1 MHNYCEN
8 YIGEKMTALPELP
21 NGGRYTGY
29 WRVSTEDQNPQMQI
43 DAMVAA
49 GVPAD
54 RIRGDK
60 MDGGRMK
67 RPGLQ
72 SALNITRDADALVVW
87 KLDRLGRSTLGV
99 LDTIKTLEDGE
110 IGLISLTEMLDTK
123 SPMGRMVMTILL
135 SFAEMERALIAE
147 RTKAGMARFKAAG
160 GRTGPLHRIRDCPK
174 RKAAFSDLWRAGE
187 YPDKLTDRE
196 VVAILNDVRGSN
208 LPKMKSVNS
217 LTNWRKAGFPGFTP
231 PTDNPLETDR

>member
-1 MHNYCEN
+1 MMN
-8 YIGEKMTALPELP
+8 KLPDLP

-29 WRVSTEDQNPQMQI
+29 TRVSTEDQNPQMQI
-43 DAMVAA
+43 DAMIAA

-60 MDGGRMK
+60 MTGSKMK

-72 SALNITRDADALVVW
+72 SALRITRDQDVLVVW

-99 LDTIKTLEDGE
+99 LDTIKTLEDSE

-135 SFAEMERALIAE
+135 SFAEMERALISE
-147 RTKAGMARFKAAG
+147 RTKAGMARFKAEG
-160 GRTGPLHRIRDCPK
+160 GTTGPKHRIRDCPK
-174 RKAAFSDLWRAGE
+174 RLAVFTDLWAAGK
-187 YPDKLTDRE
+187 YPGDMTDRQVVNLLNE
-196 VVAILNDVRGSN
+196 VKGSK
-208 LPKMKSVNS
+208 LPPMKSSNS
-217 LTNWRKAGFPGFTP
+217 LTNWRKKDFDGFDR
-231 PTDNPLETDR
+231 PTDDPLEETD

>member
-1 MHNYCEN
+1 
-8 YIGEKMTALPELP
+8 MTMQLPQLP

-29 WRVSTEDQNPQMQI
+29 WRVSTDDQNPAMQI

-60 MDGGRMK
+60 MTGSKMN
-67 RPGLQ
+67 RPGLA
-72 SALNITRDADALVVW
+72 SALRITRDQDVLVVW

-99 LDTIKTLEDGE
+99 LDTIKTLEDGD

-135 SFAEMERALIAE
+135 SFAEMERALISE
-147 RTKAGMARFKAAG
+147 RTKAGMARFKAQG

-174 RKAAFSDLWRAGE
+174 RLALFESLWASGKYPGE
-187 YPDKLTDRE
+187 MTDGAVVKL
-196 VVAILNDVRGSN
+196 LNDVKGSK
-208 LPKMKSVNS
+208 LPRMKSSNS
-217 LTNWRKAGFPGFTP
+217 LANWRKAGFKGWTP
-231 PTDNPLETDR
+231 PQEPIEEEE